1 MKVMLIGATGMI
13 GKAVAQELKE
23 HDLIKVG
30 NKGGDYQVDIENTAS
45 IEALFANAGPIDA
58 LISTA
63 GLITFGPLNELTDEQ
78 YAMTLNN
85 KLLGHI
91 KLFNIAKKHLT
102 EGGSITLTSGY
113 LAQHPIPGS
122 AAVSMVNAALDAFV
136 KAAALELDQRLRIN
150 TVSPLFVKET
160 METMGMDSSE
170 GISAA
175 DTAKAYRY
183 AIESKDSGKAL
194 DVRDYI

>member
-1 MKVMLIGATGMI
+1 MTLLRLGIKEVTIRSI
-13 GKAVAQELKE
+13 LK
-23 HDLIKVG
+23 K
-30 NKGGDYQVDIENTAS
+30 TS
-45 IEALFANAGPIDA
+45 IEALFARVGPIDA
-58 LISTA
+58 LISTTGHIA
-63 GLITFGPLNELTDEQ
+63 FAPLHELTEEQ
-78 YAMTLNN
+78 YTMTINN

-91 KLFNIAKKHLT
+91 KLFNIATKHLT
-102 EGGSITLTSGY
+102 EGGSITMTSGY
-113 LAQHPIPGS
+113 VTQHPIPGS

-136 KAAALELDQRLRIN
+136 KAAALELDEHLRIN

-160 METMGMDSSE
+160 MEIMGMDSSE

-183 AIESKDSGKAL
+183 AIEGKDSGKAL